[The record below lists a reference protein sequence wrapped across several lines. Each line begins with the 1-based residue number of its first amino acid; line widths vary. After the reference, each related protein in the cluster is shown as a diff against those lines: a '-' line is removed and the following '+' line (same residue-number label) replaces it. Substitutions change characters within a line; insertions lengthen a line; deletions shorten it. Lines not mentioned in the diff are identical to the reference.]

1 MTGRGKL
8 IYAAIL
14 GTIVLASGYSFVKAD
29 SSTST
34 EGTVNDPLVTKSY
47 VDSLLKGGVQAGQ
60 PQQQPITEDRIKQL
74 IADQLKATP
83 TTAPSNSSSINVV
96 QLQNG
101 QTLYAGA
108 GSELI
113 VRTGKTVAV
122 SIDEN
127 GIPDVTSGKDLA
139 PGAAVDNNH
148 LLVFPREGRGIKAAP
163 KNTQDIF
170 VMIRGS
176 YTIMSEDGSKVSP

>member
-1 MTGRGKL
+1 MTGKGKL
-8 IYAAIL
+8 VYAVIL
-14 GTIVLASGYSFVKAD
+14 GTVVLAGGYNFVKAD
-29 SSTST
+29 SSAST

-47 VDSLLKGGVQAGQ
+47 VDSLLKGGAQAGQ
-60 PQQQPITEDRIKQL
+60 PQQPTITEDRIKEL
-74 IADQLKATP
+74 IADQLKTMPAT
-83 TTAPSNSSSINVV
+83 TPSNSASLTVV

-113 VRTGKTVAV
+113 VRTGKTIAV
-122 SIDEN
+122 SVDEN

-139 PGAAVDNNH
+139 PGAAVENNH
-148 LLVFPREGRGIKAAP
+148 LLMFPREGRGIKAAP

-170 VMIRGS
+170 VMVRGS
-176 YTIMSEDGSKVSP
+176 YTIVNEDGSKAAQ